1 MKVLWLLLLAL
12 VLVAACAKSPGDFL
26 PKGQRCSEVLAVDAS
41 GRSTDYTTSIVYARY
56 ICHGYEVD
64 ASYAC
69 FFDGEGTVQN
79 CSEILP

>member
-1 MKVLWLLLLAL
+1 MNH
-12 VLVAACAKSPGDFL
+12 GDL
-26 PKGQRCSEVLAVDAS
+26 RTPRTSVVGVCQ
-41 GRSTDYTTSIVYARY
+41 TTSIVYARY